1 MKTTRQKVACC
12 ASALLFS
19 AITFAS
25 GAAASAPEV
34 LPTTVKVGD
43 VRVGFSIGDVASGQM
58 KSLSVT
64 TNGNVVTAVWKGHP
78 SCGDGFTVTADLA
91 LLPGGGFEYASFR
104 YAGKDDG
111 QPVSRISFPEI
122 TVPRTG
128 RTAIF
133 RPNTVGEVYRPDW
146 KGLLAIAREKY
157 GTQS

>member
-34 LPTTVKVGD
+34 LPTTVQVGD

-104 YAGKDDG
+104 YAGKGDG
-111 QPVSRISFPEI
+111 QPAFASGMVEC
-122 TVPRTG
+122 VP
-128 RTAIF
+128 
-133 RPNTVGEVYRPDW
+133 
-146 KGLLAIAREKY
+146 
-157 GTQS
+157 